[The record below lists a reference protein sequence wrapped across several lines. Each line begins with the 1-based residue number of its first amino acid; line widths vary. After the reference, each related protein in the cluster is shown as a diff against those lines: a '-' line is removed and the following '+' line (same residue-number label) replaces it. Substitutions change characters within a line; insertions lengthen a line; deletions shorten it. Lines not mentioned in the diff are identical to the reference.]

1 MNHIRRVELDSLI
14 VDENV
19 TMANKPFVCGRPE
32 ENGGFIL
39 NMGGLWDYVVDDE
52 NMSCGN

>member
-1 MNHIRRVELDSLI
+1 VNHIRRVELDSLL

-19 TMANKPFVCGRPE
+19 TMAYKPFVCGRPE
-32 ENGGFIL
+32 ENGRFIL